1 VTRQWLERGGTLVL
15 AAALGIGAGIQA
27 HADPQPDQDLMS
39 MQIEDLARVQV
50 YSASRHLEDAR
61 KAPSSVSIITAE
73 EIRKY
78 GWRTLGDAL
87 RTLRGFYTSYDR
99 QYTYLGVRGFMRP
112 GDYNSRVLLLV
123 NGHRLNENVY
133 GSAPI
138 GAEFPLDLDLVDHIE
153 VVRGPG
159 SSLFGTNAVF
169 AVINVITREPAMEK
183 GAEVSGDTGSSLNR
197 TGRATVTGSMG
208 WSQSISSAVRGHR
221 RCSSR
226 NLPVRRPTTDTR
238 RTWTAATSNR
248 HSRICVMGTFVCWA
262 SFRTG

>member
-87 RTLRGFYTSYDR
+87 RS
-99 QYTYLGVRGFMRP
+99 
-112 GDYNSRVLLLV
+112 
-123 NGHRLNENVY
+123 
-133 GSAPI
+133 PI
-138 GAEFPLDLDLVDHIE
+138 H
-153 VVRGPG
+153 
-159 SSLFGTNAVF
+159 
-169 AVINVITREPAMEK
+169 
-183 GAEVSGDTGSSLNR
+183 VSGC
-197 TGRATVTGSMG
+197 A
-208 WSQSISSAVRGHR
+208 
-221 RCSSR
+221 
-226 NLPVRRPTTDTR
+226 
-238 RTWTAATSNR
+238 
-248 HSRICVMGTFVCWA
+248 RIHA
-262 SFRTG
+262 SGGL